1 MQRVIELC
9 VKIPEIVLT
18 HWFPDEQD
26 ALSFPL
32 DKIKGTITLNL
43 DPESVK
49 VLDYEIDDDGEQYPI
64 SYGCNSVLV
73 RIEGQMSESK
83 TEREFLNEICELAVE
98 YINRLL
104 SFFRNEMG
112 QYWINLL
119 HIHKGGL
126 SWFLT
131 ESGAKWVDESGTTKV
146 TIGGITVP
154 PGFEQ
159 ADFFYRHVRE
169 SEIDEQ
175 EWKKIRDFIKRGE
188 SSDLAKRLI
197 VNAEQHFA
205 DGDLRMATVEAIAA
219 FEVGLPSFVQE
230 RLESKHIAFRKYISN
245 RELYAYDYVV
255 LLLPLT
261 LQAGELD
268 DWMMHHGRS
277 RHPELFIHVHHSRKS
292 ADEAILDTCKKL
304 NAVRNN
310 IVHGGKKKVKKYY
323 EPAREEVEQGI
334 EAIRGLLDFI
344 EYAKGDF

>member
-1 MQRVIELC
+1 MQRIIELR

-32 DKIKGTITLNL
+32 EKIKGTITLNL
-43 DPESVK
+43 DPELVK
-49 VLDYEIDDDGEQYPI
+49 VLDCEIDDDGEQYPI
-64 SYGCNSVLV
+64 SYGCNSILV
-73 RIEGQMSESK
+73 RIEGQMREGK
-83 TEREFLNEICELAVE
+83 TEREFLNEICRLAVE
-98 YINRLL
+98 YVNRLL

-126 SWFLT
+126 SWFLR
-131 ESGAKWVDESGTTKV
+131 ESDARWVDESGTTRV

-154 PGFEQ
+154 PDLEQ
-159 ADFFYRHVRE
+159 ADLFYRRVME
-169 SEIDEQ
+169 SEIDERKW
-175 EWKKIRDFIKRGE
+175 EKICDFIERGE
-188 SSDLAKRLI
+188 SSDLAKSLI
-197 VNAEQHFA
+197 VNAEQHFT

-219 FEVGLPSFVQE
+219 LEAGGLSSFVRE
-230 RLESKHIAFRKYISN
+230 RLANRDIKYSKK
-245 RELYAYDYVV
+245 LYASDCIV
-255 LLLPLT
+255 LLSLT

-277 RHPELFIHVHHSRKS
+277 RHPQLFIRVHDGKS
-292 ADEAILDTCKKL
+292 ADKVILGACKKL
-304 NAVRNN
+304 NAARNN
-310 IVHGGKKKVKKYY
+310 VVHGERKGRKKKVKKYY